1 MLVAAYKAQFPEGL
15 NRMSARKLVALIGAI
30 VIGFS
35 FATAKASEREDIN
48 VLISYYADYYDVP
61 VELVHRV
68 VQRESTYNPR
78 ARNGPYW
85 GLMQILPETARTMGF
100 RGQPQDLLDAETNLI
115 YAVKYLR
122 GAYIVAEGN
131 QDRAVQ
137 HYARGYYYDA
147 RDKGLLEV
155 TGLRPG
161 PLSPVAPTPPTQ
173 RVAAAPPPTPPARI
187 GEFAAPVVAS
197 VSPTAPTEV
206 VQAAPVAVALGFLPP
221 QRPNRV
227 PEVVPSPALAAIA
240 AADAGEPETSSELP
254 HQALGASIATAST
267 YMNANAATELRPS
280 IDIFEGTF
288 SILDA
293 IAGTQAEETSP

>member
-1 MLVAAYKAQFPEGL
+1 MPPRQLIALFAALFIALSSAPGRADERAQ
-15 NRMSARKLVALIGAI
+15 I
-30 VIGFS
+30 
-35 FATAKASEREDIN
+35 D
-48 VLISYYADYYDVP
+48 VLIQYYAQYYDVP

-122 GAYIVAEGN
+122 GAYIVADGN
-131 QDRAVQ
+131 HDRAVQ

-173 RVAAAPPPTPPARI
+173 LAAIADAPTPPARI
-187 GEFAAPVVAS
+187 PQFAAPVTAA
-197 VSPTAPTEV
+197 VSPAAPAP
-206 VQAAPVAVALGFLPP
+206 QAAEAPMAMALGFLPP
-221 QRPNRV
+221 QRPAEIAT
-227 PEVVPSPALAAIA
+227 PGTSPALAAIE
-240 AADAGEPETSSELP
+240 AADASPLP
-254 HQALGASIATAST
+254 AEAPSPDMGLSASILAAST
-267 YMNANAATELRPS
+267 FMNANAAADLRPS
-280 IDIFEGTF
+280 VDIFEGTF
-288 SILDA
+288 SIFEA
-293 IAGTQAEETSP
+293 IAGTDAEAVSP

>member
-1 MLVAAYKAQFPEGL
+1 MP
-15 NRMSARKLVALIGAI
+15 ARKLIALIAAI
-30 VIGFS
+30 IIGFS
-35 FATAKASEREDIN
+35 AAPAKSDERAYIN
-48 VLISYYADYYDVP
+48 LLIQYYADYYDVP

-85 GLMQILPETARTMGF
+85 GLMQILPATARTMGF
-100 RGQPQDLLDAETNLI
+100 TGQPQDLLDAETNLI

-131 QDRAVQ
+131 HDRAVQ

-161 PLSPVAPTPPTQ
+161 PRSPAAPTPPTQ
-173 RVAAAPPPTPPARI
+173 VAAAVAPPIPPARI
-187 GEFAAPVVAS
+187 PQFTAPVTASLAAPVNAE
-197 VSPTAPTEV
+197 APLE
-206 VQAAPVAVALGFLPP
+206 APISIALGFLPP
-221 QRPNRV
+221 QRPAALT
-227 PEVVPSPALAAIA
+227 PEPATSPALAAIA
-240 AADAGEPETSSELP
+240 AADVATPSRAKNP
-254 HQALGASIATAST
+254 HAALGASILSASSFMGAQPT
-267 YMNANAATELRPS
+267 SDLKPS

-288 SILDA
+288 SLLDA
-293 IAGTQAEETSP
+293 IAGHGQGDLAP